1 MRFAPIASGSS
12 GNCIYV
18 GSDNT
23 HLLIDVGISGKRIDE
38 GLRELELSGNDI
50 DGILITH
57 EHIDHIGGLGVMARK
72 YNIPV
77 YTTRDTIEAI
87 KKYDKLGNVEYD
99 IFHPIAPDVDW
110 KIKDLTIKAFSTS
123 HDAVDSVAYTV
134 SSGGKKCAVATDM
147 GIFSGYTVQNLKG
160 CNTILLEA
168 NHDVR
173 MLQVGPYP
181 YQTKQRILS
190 DNGHLSNEL
199 SGRLLSEILSDKME
213 HILLGHL
220 SKENNMPELA
230 YETVRLEIDIADN
243 EYKATDFD
251 ISVAKR
257 DCISCIIN
265 V

>member
-1 MRFAPIASGSS
+1 MRLAPIASGSS

-38 GLRELELSGNDI
+38 GLRELEISGNDV

-57 EHIDHIGGLGVMARK
+57 EHVDHIGGLGVISRK

-77 YTTRDTIEAI
+77 YATRDTIEAV
-87 KKYDKLGNVEYD
+87 KAYDKLGKVETD
-99 IFHPIAPDVDW
+99 IFHPIVIDTDI
-110 KIKDLTIKAFSTS
+110 KIKDLTIKAFKTS
-123 HDAVDSVAYTV
+123 HDAADSVAYTV
-134 SSGGKKCAVATDM
+134 SDGKKRCAVATDM
-147 GIFSGYTVQNLKG
+147 GNYTDYTIDNLK
-160 CNTILLEA
+160 NMDALLLEA

-181 YQTKQRILS
+181 YHLKRRILS
-190 DNGHLSNEL
+190 DDGHLSNEL
-199 SGRLLSEILSDKME
+199 SGRLLSAIINDHME

-230 YETVRLEIDIADN
+230 YETVRLEIDMADN
-243 EYKATDFD
+243 DYKARDFN

-257 DCISCIIN
+257 DCLTGIIN

>member
-1 MRFAPIASGSS
+1 MRLAPIASGSS
-12 GNCIYV
+12 GNCIYI

-23 HLLIDVGISGKRIDE
+23 HLLVDVGISGKRIEE
-38 GLRELELSGNDI
+38 GLRELEISGNDI

-57 EHIDHIGGLGVMARK
+57 EHVDHIGGLGVMSRK

-77 YTTRDTIEAI
+77 YATRDTIEAI
-87 KKYDKLGNVEYD
+87 KAYDKLGKVEYD
-99 IFHPIAPDVDW
+99 IFHPIAPDADW
-110 KIKDLTIKAFSTS
+110 KIKDLTIRAFSTS
-123 HDAVDSVAYTV
+123 HDAADSVAYTV
-134 SSGGKKCAVATDM
+134 SDGIKKCAVATDM
-147 GIFSGYTVQNLKG
+147 GNYTDYTIDNLK
-160 CNTILLEA
+160 NMDAILIEA

-181 YQTKQRILS
+181 YHLKRRILS
-190 DNGHLSNEL
+190 DDGHLSNEL
-199 SGRLLSEILSDKME
+199 SGRLLSSIINDKMQ

-230 YETVRLEIDIADN
+230 YETVRLEIDMADN
-243 EYKATDFD
+243 EYKAKDFN

-257 DCISCIIN
+257 DCLTGILN